1 MQASDSF
8 AELGR
13 LARAVSEDGALTGAI
28 EKAARAVEERLNSG
42 RTLFIAGNGGS
53 AAEAQHFAAELV
65 GRHKRE
71 RRGYPAIALTTDT
84 SALTAIGNDYGFE
97 KIFSR
102 QLEAL
107 AHADDVFI
115 GLSTSGNS
123 KNILMAVE
131 TARTRKLFV
140 INLLGKGGGQLR
152 GLGDID
158 IIVPSN
164 DTARIQEL
172 HLCILHD
179 LCEKLDA
186 TLSPQTVGN
195 NLLIPTS

>member
-13 LARAVSEDGALTGAI
+13 LARAVDEDVVLTEAI
-28 EKAARAVEERLNSG
+28 EKAVCAVGERLNSG

-65 GRHKRE
+65 GRYKRE
-71 RRGYPAIALTTDT
+71 RRGYPAVALTTDT
-84 SALTAIGNDYGFE
+84 SVLTAISNDYDFE

-107 AHADDVFI
+107 ARADDVFL

-123 KNILMAVE
+123 KNILKAVE
-131 TARTRKLFV
+131 VARTRKLFV
-140 INLLGKGGGQLR
+140 INLLGRDGGQLH

-179 LCEKLDA
+179 LCERLDA
-186 TLSPQTVGN
+186 TLLS
-195 NLLIPTS
+195 

>member
-1 MQASDSF
+1 MVTPIMQASDSF

-13 LARAVSEDGALTGAI
+13 LARAVGEDAAFTGAI
-28 EKAARAVEERLNSG
+28 ERAARAVDERLRNG

-65 GRHKRE
+65 GRYKRE

-123 KNILMAVE
+123 KNILQAVE
-131 TARTRKLFV
+131 TTRARNLFV

-158 IIVPSN
+158 IVVPSN

-186 TLSPQTVGN
+186 TFS
-195 NLLIPTS
+195 S